1 MTGLP
6 RVSNISFAILNN
18 GQVSKRWL
26 GICAAR
32 GTLFVDWKPS
42 FKRKIISCIRYSIA
56 ATFFMLLAQ
65 LWLCSL
71 VQNVFRVVQSP
82 VNIQYATAHLRMLSE
97 FTDKNEKTI
106 KRKAWHRR
114 TLHVDNL
121 FGRFAVFGKDQSK
134 VQAYKVPL
142 CLAPTENPKSVWSQF
157 YCIRKKRKRFLSSLC
172 LSFSFLWLY
181 FQMSQNQHYYPPPP
195 QGGQQPY
202 YGPPPPQAGMFL
214 PCVSFVGCLTERV

>member
-1 MTGLP
+1 
-6 RVSNISFAILNN
+6 
-18 GQVSKRWL
+18 
-26 GICAAR
+26 
-32 GTLFVDWKPS
+32 
-42 FKRKIISCIRYSIA
+42 
-56 ATFFMLLAQ
+56 MLLAQ

-157 YCIRKKRKRFLSSLC
+157 YCIRKRGKGFFHRCASLSL
-172 LSFSFLWLY
+172 FFG
-181 FQMSQNQHYYPPPP
+181 FI
-195 QGGQQPY
+195 
-202 YGPPPPQAGMFL
+202 FK
-214 PCVSFVGCLTERV
+214 